1 MRFTI
6 TLFVGVVCC
15 AATFARPEFRGPL
28 PDEQKEII
36 HYLAEHH
43 AALKREVKLTDHG
56 YTAITTSENPDI
68 VKKLLTHFDY
78 MEKRL
83 DSGAM
88 VRRWDPAFE
97 EMVEYYEQLE
107 TNVKKLENGI
117 QVIVK
122 GTTPEAVKVAQNHA
136 RIVSGFVNEGQTAV
150 SREHTKV
157 VED

>member
-1 MRFTI
+1 MQVYISLLIGIVLCT
-6 TLFVGVVCC
+6 G
-15 AATFARPEFRGPL
+15 TFARPEFRGPL

-43 AALKREVKLTDHG
+43 SELKREVKLTKKG
-56 YTAITTSENPDI
+56 YKATTTSENPEI

-107 TNVKKLENGI
+107 TNVEKLEDGI
-117 QVIVK
+117 KVTVK
-122 GTTPEAVKVAQNHA
+122 GKTPEAVKVAQNHA
-136 RIVSGFVNEGQTAV
+136 KIVSGFVNEGQAAV
-150 SREHTKV
+150 SREHPKA
-157 VED
+157 VE